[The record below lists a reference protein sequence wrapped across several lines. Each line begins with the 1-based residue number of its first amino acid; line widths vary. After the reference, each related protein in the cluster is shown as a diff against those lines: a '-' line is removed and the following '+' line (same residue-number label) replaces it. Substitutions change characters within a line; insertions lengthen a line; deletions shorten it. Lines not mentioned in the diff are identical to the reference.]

1 MYIYV
6 YVYNV
11 YIYIYIILSVDLFG
25 KKGIPLIDT
34 F

>member
-11 YIYIYIILSVDLFG
+11 YIYIILSVDLFG